1 MPRQKVKCIECFHE
15 FSQRETA
22 PGKHDSSAG
31 WIDGKQF
38 FNTECPN
45 CGVKDRMSDVYVGVS
60 DEILTMYKNGN
71 TNLQVLIDYNNDEL
85 TEEEVKD
92 RLK

>member
-1 MPRQKVKCIECFHE
+1 MPRQKVKCIECFHT
-15 FSQRETA
+15 FSQKEK
-22 PGKHDSSAG
+22 PPDEHDSSAG
-31 WIDGKQF
+31 WRGGTQF

-45 CGVKDRMSDVYVGVS
+45 CGMKDRMSDIYVGIS

-71 TNLQVLIDYNNDEL
+71 KNLQVLIDYNNDKL
-85 TEEEVKD
+85 TEEEVKE